1 MVDSFAHELSDVFEP
16 DFAIELVNLTKNYHS
31 ESKRTAE
38 PALKSVSLKIPRGRI
53 YGLLGPNGAGK
64 STLIN
69 ILAGLTIKTSGQAF
83 IWGFEVEKEARKA
96 RSAIGVV
103 PQELNLDAFFTSREL
118 LKQQAGFYGVPRKQQ
133 RTEELLEILDLKDV
147 ADASTST
154 LSGGMRRRLMMAKAM
169 VHNPPVLILDEP
181 TAGVDVELRHSL
193 WAYVRKL
200 SEAGATVLLT
210 THYLE
215 EAEQLCDDIAIL
227 NQGELVANDSKAN
240 LLARLDSKQVTVT
253 LSRDMVE
260 MPASVL
266 KQGWQYLAPNRLTLP
281 YKPSETTIGQV
292 LLNVQAH
299 GYSITD
305 LNMKEPDLESVF
317 LQLTQENEKPVP
329 VAVNA

>member
-1 MVDSFAHELSDVFEP
+1 M
-16 DFAIELVNLTKNYHS
+16 
-31 ESKRTAE
+31 
-38 PALKSVSLKIPRGRI
+38 
-53 YGLLGPNGAGK
+53 
-64 STLIN
+64 
-69 ILAGLTIKTSGQAF
+69 
-83 IWGFEVEKEARKA
+83 
-96 RSAIGVV
+96 